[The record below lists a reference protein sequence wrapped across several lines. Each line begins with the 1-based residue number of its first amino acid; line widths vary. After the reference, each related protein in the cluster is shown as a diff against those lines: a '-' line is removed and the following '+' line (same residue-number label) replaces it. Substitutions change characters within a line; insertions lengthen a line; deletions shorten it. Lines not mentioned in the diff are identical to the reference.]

1 MKRYVVNEEL
11 DKAVA
16 KAQGWEHIANS
27 DWEFMRNGAL
37 WVASQYHPS
46 TNWEQAGE
54 LLEKYAITLTPYG
67 DVHGNVC
74 EWRAITSESKGYATA
89 DTPQRAICLA
99 VLELKGEK

>member
-1 MKRYVVNEEL
+1 MTKEEF
-11 DKAVA
+11 DKALDLLY
-16 KAQGWEHIANS
+16 S
-27 DWEFMRNGAL
+27 TR
-37 WVASQYHPS
+37 YHPS
-46 TNWEQAGE
+46 TDWRQAGE
-54 LLEKYAITLTPYG
+54 LIEKYAITLTPYG